1 MIKIKTVY
9 DKLVPD
15 VKSALQTSARNYSSA
30 KRLKY
35 LLMSKTMWS
44 ELTIDEMR
52 DVLTYGNLVSYKLE
66 PYSFMYGDKIII
78 K

>member
-1 MIKIKTVY
+1 M
-9 DKLVPD
+9 LMPD
-15 VKSALQTSARNYSSA
+15 VKSSIQSSARKYSTA

-52 DVLTYGNLVSYKLE
+52 DVLTYGN
-66 PYSFMYGDKIII
+66 
-78 K
+78 

>member
-1 MIKIKTVY
+1 M
-9 DKLVPD
+9 LLPD
-15 VKSALQTSARNYSSA
+15 VKSSIQSSARNYSTA

-52 DVLTYGNLVSYKLE
+52 DVLTYGNLAGYKLE
-66 PYSFMYGDKIII
+66 PYSFMYGDKIID
-78 K
+78 KY